1 MTWEDILKNEG
12 PFTSFVA
19 DLFQGRYYS
28 PTFKIESNDLM
39 QPIESGTDPS
49 VLLRTLRRKIP
60 LQAQEELIKPIIG
73 LFEDYDADPFAE
85 DTKYLTEDE
94 RTDAISYQGP
104 NEKIALNV
112 KLTEEESKSSLQEI
126 TLLINIKSKN
136 GSQTKISIDS
146 MIGQDTQG
154 IEDIFDTRL
163 KRFRQ
168 YTPPRH
174 RGEEYY

>member
-1 MTWEDILKNEG
+1 MNWQDILKNEG

-60 LQAQEELIKPIIG
+60 LQAQEELIKPIIR
-73 LFEDYDADPFAE
+73 LFRTASNKTFEE
-85 DTKYLTEDE
+85 TESTKYLTGDE

-104 NEKIALNV
+104 NEKITLNL
-112 KLTEEESKSSLQEI
+112 KLTEEESKSTLQEI

-136 GSQTKISIDS
+136 GSQTKISIHA
-146 MIGQDTQG
+146 MIGHDTEA
-154 IEDIFDTRL
+154 IEDIFATRL
-163 KRFRQ
+163 KRFHRR
-168 YTPPRH
+168 PRGR
-174 RGEEYY
+174 RGD